1 MNRPSHSDVSDIV
14 EKAMM
19 NPDVME
25 SARAMIEHFQ
35 ISYEEAGG
43 ILFDHTNIAVIAGIS
58 HALEFAFG
66 EGFMN
71 TIVGEFMDEELAK
84 ILAGG

>member
-1 MNRPSHSDVSDIV
+1 MS
-14 EKAMM
+14 

-25 SARAMIEHFQ
+25 SARAMIQHFD
-35 ISYEEAGG
+35 ITYDEAGG

-84 ILAGG
+84 ILAEG